1 MQDSATTSRQ
11 ILDNVDRLRRREQDE
26 CNENA
31 LSNPKCISRSTAQR
45 ALRKIV
51 PKRIAHGGVQNS
63 SRQRA
68 LMVPHNAISCAATW
82 SAVTEDVDDRR
93 QIHSWDELS
102 IELNGFGK
110 KTKLLLTSSGAA
122 KLHNRNLHPSTTR
135 NQGKR
140 RTFKIGI
147 RTFHHLN
154 VKAGT
159 FLINTLSFKCHFLD
173 SNAEGEVECVIAI
186 IKDDNFTR
194 LKIYK
199 VFVKLKC
206 TYS

>member
-1 MQDSATTSRQ
+1 M
-11 ILDNVDRLRRREQDE
+11 DRLRRREQDE

-31 LSNPKCISRSTAQR
+31 LSNPSSISRSTAQR
-45 ALRKIV
+45 ALRKIAPV
-51 PKRIAHGGVQNS
+51 RIAHGGVQNS

-122 KLHNRNLHPSTTR
+122 KLHNRNLHPSATR

-147 RTFHHLN
+147 RTFCYLN
-154 VKAGT
+154 VKAFTVKKITLKNT
-159 FLINTLSFKCHFLD
+159 FSFLRF
-173 SNAEGEVECVIAI
+173 ERRG
-186 IKDDNFTR
+186 
-194 LKIYK
+194 
-199 VFVKLKC
+199 
-206 TYS
+206 